1 MVKRYRYA
9 HKAASGLGAC
19 HNEGMDGGSVD
30 AAADWEFRQLSLPRG
45 TSRGAARRLLTQAA
59 EYHGWELDRLRL
71 FPDGSRHVVLRRRI
85 LRVARTL

>member
-1 MVKRYRYA
+1 
-9 HKAASGLGAC
+9 
-19 HNEGMDGGSVD
+19 MDD
-30 AAADWEFRQLSLPRG
+30 YEFRRLSLPRG

-71 FPDGSRHVVLRRRI
+71 YPDGSRHVVLRRRI